1 MTTVGA
7 DVSTARE
14 APGDAGDRGVGDGG
28 RIALSPG
35 SGHGRAEIISDLR
48 SETMAAAALIE
59 QLRELIADDDLD
71 VIANT
76 IEGETSLHLAIEK
89 AFGRLAELN
98 GLMDGIAGMMASL
111 KDRGERF
118 EKQRDRIREM
128 IVVAM
133 EVGQIKRM
141 ETPLGTISLRSTPPS
156 VQVIDEAA
164 IPARFWKPS
173 DPKLDRRALLSALK
187 ADEAVPGAT
196 LSNGG
201 STIQVRF
208 S

>member
-1 MTTVGA
+1 MTVGT
-7 DVSTARE
+7 DVSITRE
-14 APGDAGDRGVGDGG
+14 GLGDAGGDRERDGG
-28 RIALSPG
+28 RVAFSPG
-35 SGHGRAEIISDLR
+35 GGDGRAEVISDLR
-48 SETMAAAALIE
+48 SETMAATALIE
-59 QLRELIADDDLD
+59 QLRDLVEDDDLD
-71 VIANT
+71 IIANT
-76 IEGETSLHLAIEK
+76 IEGETNLHVAIEK

-98 GLMDGIAGMMASL
+98 GLMDAIAGMMAGL

-128 IVVAM
+128 IAVAM
-133 EVGQIKRM
+133 EVGQITRL
-141 ETPLGTISLRSTPPS
+141 ETPLGTLSLKAVPPS
-156 VQVIDEAA
+156 VQVVDEAS
-164 IPARFWKPS
+164 IPSRFWKQQ
-173 DPKLDRRALLSALK
+173 DPKLDKRALLSALK